1 MEARGGTRVEVKRG
15 ALGKERE
22 KLGLLSRFKNRV
34 GVVEKSLQA

>member
-15 ALGKERE
+15 ALGRE

>member
-15 ALGKERE
+15 GMERE